1 MESFGIRVQKAQAE
15 IKAPKSL
22 YNKFGNYYYRNAE
35 SILEAFKPI
44 GTKYS
49 LILKIEDEIVNIGDR
64 YYVKATASLIDASME
79 DKGVSLSTTAY
90 AREPEMKKGMDESQ
104 ITGSCSSYARK
115 YALNGLLLLDD
126 TKDADT
132 DEQKIE
138 SDAKTGAKITP
149 QQLGKIKAELLRT
162 GVTEDAILKRYKVTK
177 LEDLSGEM
185 AQNCIG
191 SLAKSKGVKDGN

>member
-49 LILKIEDEIVNIGDR
+49 LILKIEDSIEHVGDR
-64 YYVKATASLIDASME
+64 YYVKATATLYDTSSENHQSFSA
-79 DKGVSLSTTAY
+79 TAY
-90 AREPEMKKGMDESQ
+90 AREPEQKKGMDESQ

-132 DEQKIE
+132 DEQKVE
-138 SDAKTGAKITP
+138 ADARSGAKITA

-177 LEDLSGEM
+177 LEELSSDQ

-191 SLAKSKGVKDGN
+191 SLAKSRGAKDGN

>member
-49 LILKIEDEIVNIGDR
+49 LILKIEDVIVHTGDR
-64 YYVKATASLIDASME
+64 YYVQATATLIDAEDNTLTLSATAS
-79 DKGVSLSTTAY
+79 
-90 AREPEMKKGMDESQ
+90 AREPELKKGMDESQ

-138 SDAKTGAKITP
+138 ADAKAGTKITP
-149 QQLGKIKAELLRT
+149 QQFAKIKAELLRT
-162 GVTEDAILKRYKVTK
+162 GVTEDAILKRYKVAK

>member
-49 LILKIEDEIVNIGDR
+49 LILKIEDSIEHVGDR
-64 YYVKATASLIDASME
+64 YYVKATATLYDTNSENHQSFSA
-79 DKGVSLSTTAY
+79 TAY
-90 AREPEMKKGMDESQ
+90 AREPEQKKGMDESQ

-132 DEQKIE
+132 DEQKVE
-138 SDAKTGAKITP
+138 ADARSGAKITA

-177 LEDLSGEM
+177 LEELSSDQ

-191 SLAKSKGVKDGN
+191 SLAKSRGAKDGN

>member
-49 LILKIEDEIVNIGDR
+49 LILKIEDSIEHVGDR
-64 YYVKATASLIDASME
+64 YYVKATATLIDAE
-79 DKGVSLSTTAY
+79 DNNLTLSATAS
-90 AREPEMKKGMDESQ
+90 AREPELKKGMDESQ

-138 SDAKTGAKITP
+138 SDAKAGAKITP
-149 QQLGKIKAELLRT
+149 QQFAKIKAELLRT
-162 GVTEDAILKRYKVTK
+162 GVTEDAILKRYKVSK
-177 LEDLSGEM
+177 LEDLSGEQ
-185 AQNCIG
+185 ASNCIG
-191 SLAKSKGVKDGN
+191 SLAKSKDAKNGN

>member
-49 LILKIEDEIVNIGDR
+49 LILKIEDSIEHVGDR
-64 YYVKATASLIDASME
+64 YYVKATATLYDTNSENHQSFSA
-79 DKGVSLSTTAY
+79 TAY
-90 AREPEMKKGMDESQ
+90 AREPEQKKGMDESQ

-132 DEQKIE
+132 DEQKVE
-138 SDAKTGAKITP
+138 ADARSGAKITA

-162 GVTEDAILKRYKVTK
+162 GVTEDAILKRYQVTK
-177 LEDLSGEM
+177 LEELSSDQ

-191 SLAKSKGVKDGN
+191 SLAKSRGAKDGN

>member
-49 LILKIEDEIVNIGDR
+49 LILKIEDSIEHVGDR
-64 YYVKATASLIDASME
+64 YYVKATATLYDTNSENHQSFSA
-79 DKGVSLSTTAY
+79 TAY

>member
-64 YYVKATASLIDASME
+64 YYVKATATLIDAE
-79 DKGVSLSTTAY
+79 DNNLTLSATAS
-90 AREPEMKKGMDESQ
+90 AREPELKKGMDESQ

-138 SDAKTGAKITP
+138 ADAKAGTKITP
-149 QQLGKIKAELLRT
+149 QQFAKIKAELLRT
-162 GVTEDAILKRYKVTK
+162 GVTEEAILKRYKVTK

-191 SLAKSKGVKDGN
+191 SLAKSKDAKNGN